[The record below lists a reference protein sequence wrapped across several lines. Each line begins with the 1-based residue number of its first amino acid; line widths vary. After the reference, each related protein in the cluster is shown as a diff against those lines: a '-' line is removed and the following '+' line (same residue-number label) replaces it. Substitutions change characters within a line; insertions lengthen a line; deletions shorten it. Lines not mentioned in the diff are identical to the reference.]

1 MLQCNQGPPS
11 VLAQNK
17 AGAADTAAVIPLSQ
31 FLKGLKTQESGAER
45 LDKHIA
51 SASFYHNGLFSRYN
65 FILCGPPLVYEGKRR
80 RCAAIFLPLDRRG
93 WRAGGSGNVADMIY

>member
-51 SASFYHNGLFSRYN
+51 SASFYHNGLFGRYN
-65 FILCGPPLVYEGKRR
+65 FILCGPPRVYEGK
-80 RCAAIFLPLDRRG
+80 
-93 WRAGGSGNVADMIY
+93 GGGAPRFSCRWTGGDGGREVAEMLLI